1 MSTAFSLTH
10 VEYAP
15 GDPVGFLAAGLSLAP
30 VFLIVALVTATIAR
44 RDAHCATALLGQL
57 LNTVLC
63 VVLKKSIRAAR
74 PRERPSAVGFSPHGM
89 PSNHSQ
95 FVFFFAAFW
104 CSYLLRNNNN
114 DRAARINE
122 KGEGPL
128 PGHLCHSIVRP
139 AAVVAIPFCATLVSA
154 GRVYLAYHTPAQVIV
169 GALVGSM
176 AGLTWYEITWRC
188 IAPTVFPRLEASY
201 IGRGLG
207 IVDATG
213 SGNRR
218 DVVLWE
224 YSHLSLSEKKM

>member
-1 MSTAFSLTH
+1 MG
-10 VEYAP
+10 V
-15 GDPVGFLAAGLSLAP
+15 FLVDDVHGVLADARRVRARRSCWISGRRPFARP

-207 IVDATG
+207 V
-213 SGNRR
+213 SGQVVGT
-218 DVVLWE
+218 DVTWYCVAPLTV
-224 YSHLSLSEKKM
+224 